1 MLAHDSLAHLKSA
14 LRVQAIGEPV
24 GNLTLGRGQADGQ
37 PVHVALVENK
47 IASGALGVREC
58 DKLASLFKIVA
69 AQKSPLV
76 MYLDSAGAKVSEG
89 LPALGA
95 FRRMYRGALAAAAAG
110 APMAVFC
117 GTNCFGGASMLASL
131 AAVRVFAGNT
141 RLAMSGPAI
150 LAQSAGVSVL
160 EESFAAMSQAA
171 IGRDAR
177 VKLGDGNIAATADVK
192 LSAVWTPVAQDE
204 LHRRLGAR
212 LQQIEKT
219 VKPVAPQALQRKDL
233 ARLYPEGYSLVE
245 HNGLAEGSATAEG
258 QSVTLLGL
266 LDAKPLGAA
275 RAWLLADKVR
285 ALLVAPPAALHV
297 LVNCEAHAAS
307 LEDERIMLSAYI
319 ANLGVALAALAAA
332 GTRIETIVLGR
343 LGGGVYVALAAPTE
357 RLSMIYGSEIQL
369 LPGRAIESILGQDM
383 AREHEIADYQKAGVA
398 EREIKLGLVEDMT

>member
-1 MLAHDSLAHLKSA
+1 MLAHESLAHLKSA
-14 LRVQAIGEPV
+14 LRVQVIGEPV
-24 GNLTLGRGQADGQ
+24 GNLTLGRGQADGL

-47 IASGALGVREC
+47 VASGALGVREC

-95 FRRMYRGALAAAAAG
+95 FRRMYRGALAVAASG
-110 APMAVFC
+110 APMAVYC

-131 AAVRVFAGNT
+131 AAVRVYAGNT

-177 VKLGDGNIAATADVK
+177 VKLGDGNVAATR
-192 LSAVWTPVAQDE
+192 E
-204 LHRRLGAR
+204 LQLAAYW
-212 LQQIEKT
+212 Q
-219 VKPVAPQALQRKDL
+219 PVAPATQHQRLGERLKLIEKPTKPGAPQPLQRKDL
-233 ARLYPEGYSLVE
+233 ARLYPEGYALVE
-245 HNGLAEGSATAEG
+245 QQGLAAGSATVDGE
-258 QSVTLLGL
+258 SVTLLGL

-285 ALLVAPPAALHV
+285 AMLVAPPTALHL

-319 ANLGVALAALAAA
+319 ANLGIALAALAAA
-332 GTRIETIVLGR
+332 GARIETIVLGR
-343 LGGGVYVALAAPTE
+343 LGGGVYVAMAAPSE